1 MMKKIKKALAI
12 LLAYA
17 LLISVAPIELVGKIA
32 SAKEGVPQFLE
43 YSEINLSSLSQ
54 YKDKTLAIVEDSV
67 DSSIGTIWEFRL
79 SLFENGKEKVIANY
93 GNNYCEVIDSDD
105 GKAIIIEMIDMEYN
119 SQNNYYEYD
128 FITGELKSIEKPE
141 FNNNTSDEVKNK
153 IAAIINK
160 KYDTNYKKD
169 DLRMVE
175 YLNNSVDILG
185 NKYKSGYVG
194 VSFEGKTFNYFIVLG
209 DKVGYATENLSSDI
223 NTRYIPYGNSLYIIK
238 QQVDGLV
245 ISKYENDQE
254 VSSGKYIGAIGSMD
268 RPIVYQGDIYI
279 NINNEFAKL
288 NLKDGEYKPEEIFK
302 VKQNSNSIDVDRKLW
317 IIEEDKEKS
326 YVSMVDGGKLIRKY
340 EINPEMTTLNVY
352 DENNIVVTDGA
363 WRNQKVTFINNG
375 KSEGNNGSNPGDNN
389 GGNTE
394 GSDTDNKVE
403 VEVPTVKPDEDNL
416 VKVEAD
422 KNSSNTNVVIND
434 IESVKGGK
442 GSITLALKDDS
453 KIKIPFSAIDIKLL
467 ENAKNVEVKMSAK
480 ENSEITKGLKAV
492 NKVFSFD
499 LVVNKNDGSEV
510 KIHNFA
516 NGVAEI
522 SLNLTDDEL
531 AGLNRDKLL
540 VFYYNEETKKYE
552 AMETKVDGNVVTFK
566 TPHFSS
572 FIIAE
577 AEGNVPVNNNP
588 ISKTNDNNN
597 LVMLS
602 IVALL
607 SGIAVISLKKT
618 RKTI

>member
-43 YSEINLSSLSQ
+43 YSELDLNGIAQ
-54 YKDKTLAIVEDSV
+54 YKDKVLTVIGREKIDSG
-67 DSSIGTIWEFRL
+67 DGFISKSIEFTL
-79 SLFENGKEKVIANY
+79 SLFEKGEERVLENLGGNY
-93 GNNYCEVIDSDD
+93 GTVDIYSKYDNPNGD
-105 GKAIIIEMIDMEYN
+105 KAIFSKLIKDEEFGSLYEN
-119 SQNNYYEYD
+119 YEYD
-128 FITGELKSIEKPE
+128 FNTGSMVGVNHSIDNNDVSEE
-141 FNNNTSDEVKNK
+141 FKTEILDL
-153 IAAIINK
+153 INK
-160 KYDTNYKKD
+160 KYSEKYEKDNIIKIYSYQNIDALGKKYKKVNVSVNNDESYKDIRVILSD
-169 DLRMVE
+169 DIE
-175 YLNNSVDILG
+175 YITD
-185 NKYKSGYVG
+185 KYLDQ
-194 VSFEGKTFNYFIVLG
+194 I
-209 DKVGYATENLSSDI
+209 
-223 NTRYIPYGNSLYIIK
+223 IPYGNILYLVEREGNEII
-238 QQVDGLV
+238 
-245 ISKYENDQE
+245 ISKIIDDKKIDLGKFMLDSL
-254 VSSGKYIGAIGSMD
+254 VSPKVEI
-268 RPIVYQGDIYI
+268 YQGDVYI
-279 NINNEFAKL
+279 SHFGEFTKL
-288 NLKDGEYKPEEIFK
+288 TLKDGKYKPENIYKIKEFSE
-302 VKQNSNSIDVDRKLW
+302 VFDSNGKLW
-317 IIEEDKEKS
+317 VIEDDNGKS
-326 YVSMVDGGKLIRKY
+326 YVSMVDAGKLIRKY
-340 EINPEMTTLNVY
+340 EIDPDMTRLDVY
-352 DENNIVVTDGA
+352 DENNMVVTEDT
-363 WRNQKVTFINNG
+363 WRGQKVTFINTG
-375 KSEGNNGSNPGDNN
+375 KSEDNN

-394 GSDTDNKVE
+394 GPDTDNKVE

-422 KNSSNTNVVIND
+422 KNNSNTNVVIND
-434 IESVKGGK
+434 IESIKGGK

-453 KIKIPFSAIDIKLL
+453 KIKIPFSAIDSKLL

-510 KIHNFA
+510 IIHNFA